1 MAGGQ
6 RAGDPDSIALICGG
20 GQHESRDE
28 PLIARGV
35 KLEQPVKIMV
45 RATNWVGDA
54 VMSLP
59 ALEALRARFPD
70 TDIVVV
76 AKPWVAELYAS
87 HPGLFRLI
95 VYDPEGEHRGRAGF
109 AKLIASLR
117 QEQFEA
123 AILFQRAFHA
133 AWMAWRARIPVR
145 IGYRTDGRAM
155 LLTEPVG
162 LPSAGHAGHQSA
174 EYLELLFRAGLLER
188 RPGAVQQV
196 QLAVSRAERRWAG
209 EELKALGLE
218 GPRYFVGIN
227 PGASF
232 GPAKRWPA
240 ECFAAL
246 GDRLVGALGADVLV
260 FGTEPERP
268 LAETVARLMQH
279 TPVVLAGHTTL
290 RQWMAL
296 TARCRVVLTND
307 SGPMHV
313 AAALGVPVVAVF
325 GSTDER
331 ATGPLSP
338 WARVV
343 KHPVACSPCGRRE
356 CPIDLRCLSGVSVD
370 QVHRAALELV
380 AAFESARRHA
390 T

>member
-1 MAGGQ
+1 
-6 RAGDPDSIALICGG
+6 
-20 GQHESRDE
+20 
-28 PLIARGV
+28 
-35 KLEQPVKIMV
+35 MV

-54 VMSLP
+54 IMSLP
-59 ALEALRARFPD
+59 ALEALRSRYPGAE
-70 TDIVVV
+70 IVVV
-76 AKPWVAELYAS
+76 AKPWVAELYSS
-87 HPGLFRLI
+87 HPGVFRLMT
-95 VYDPEGEHRGRAGF
+95 YDPAGEHRGRRGF
-109 AKLIASLR
+109 AKLVESLR
-117 QEQFEA
+117 HECFGA

-145 IGYRTDGRAM
+145 IGYGTDGRAM

-162 LPSAGHAGHQSA
+162 LPAPGHVGHQSA
-174 EYLELLFRAGLLER
+174 EYLELLFRAGLVEHR
-188 RPGAVQQV
+188 AGPVRQV
-196 QLAVSRAERRWAG
+196 NLALTKAERRWAA
-209 EELKALGLE
+209 EELKALGLD
-218 GPRYFVGIN
+218 GPRYFVGLN

-240 ECFAAL
+240 ERFAAL

-260 FGTEPERP
+260 FGAEAERP

-279 TPVVLAGHTTL
+279 TPVVLAGNTTL

-296 TARCRVVLTND
+296 TARCRVVVTND

-325 GSTDER
+325 GPTDDR

-343 KHPVACSPCGRRE
+343 KHPVDCSPCGLRE
-356 CPIDLRCLSGVSVD
+356 CPIDLRCLAGVSVD
-370 QVHRAALELV
+370 QVHRTALELV
-380 AAFESARRHA
+380 AAYESARQRLA
-390 T
+390 